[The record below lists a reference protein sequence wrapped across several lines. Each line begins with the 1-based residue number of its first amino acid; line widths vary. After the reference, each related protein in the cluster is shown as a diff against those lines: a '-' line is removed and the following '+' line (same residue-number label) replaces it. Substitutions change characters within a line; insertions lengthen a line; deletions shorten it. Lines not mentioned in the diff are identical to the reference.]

1 MVAQETTSREV
12 NKLHIV
18 IATTGWFDLSQV
30 LWSQNIKGQWEKG
43 ALPFP
48 PYRFSLVSTPS
59 QSLLLCI
66 QISLDSKK

>member
-43 ALPFP
+43 ALLFP
-48 PYRFSLVSTPS
+48 LIGSPWWALLARAYFCVSKF
-59 QSLLLCI
+59 L
-66 QISLDSKK
+66 